1 MINRSY
7 STPSERSREGIVS
20 DDVHEGLDGPNPSI
34 FGTPTGRKDF
44 LFDSAKLLAAAA
56 AAGPFYMAASQ
67 AEAAIE
73 ASTSATAG
81 DPIAVSA
88 VNAAKKYKG
97 ITLSKTNES
106 GLQALDD
113 RNFTGPLWEKL
124 TGIKVKVIESPFA
137 QIYSKVIAEHIAGTG
152 GIDVIDGSPVW
163 MPDFAE
169 QKVIDPIDGYISK
182 YKAQST
188 LNDYHPLYRALMKYK
203 GKTWGFFDD
212 GDVWNL
218 YYRKDIFSN
227 AKLKAAYKAKFK
239 RDLRVP
245 RTWDEFTQTSQ
256 FITDQMAPK
265 VYGGGEGRGL
275 GNPGNQFYFFQQFR
289 ARGGQF
295 FNPTTMKA
303 EINNAIGVKTMQSIM
318 AEVKASAPGIEKLS
332 FVDSWV
338 NWLQGKTA
346 MIYAWPPT
354 GRISENYAQRDKA
367 FSFLPK
373 SKIVGKVGYALMP
386 QLNGEHAG
394 SFVKMVSADSKNKE
408 AAYLFSQWATSPS
421 ISLQRVQL
429 PYTLRD
435 AYRISHYK
443 SKQFRSRWPSAG
455 EYLKALNDA
464 ANNAVLDPIM
474 TGAADYA
481 NALDRAMTAIYAG
494 KDIQT
499 ALNDTAKEWDTITN
513 KLGVAKQKAS
523 YAAFL
528 KLPGATSKNTV
539 AKKGQAVTISA

>member
-1 MINRSY
+1 
-7 STPSERSREGIVS
+7 VS
-20 DDVHEGLDGPNPSI
+20 DEIRDEPEEVDPSI
-34 FGTPTGRKDF
+34 FGHPLGRKDF

-56 AAGPFYMAASQ
+56 AAGPFFMAADQ
-67 AEAAIE
+67 ARAAIA

-81 DPIAVSA
+81 DPIAANA
-88 VNAAKKYKG
+88 VAAAKQFSG
-97 ITLSKTNES
+97 ITLTKTNES

-113 RNFTGPLWEKL
+113 KNFTGPLWEKL
-124 TGIKVKVIESPFA
+124 TGIKIKVIESPFA
-137 QIYSKVIAEHIAGTG
+137 QIYSKAIAEHIAGTG

-169 QKVIDPIDGYISK
+169 QKVIDPIDSYIAK
-182 YKAQST
+182 HKAEST

-203 GKTWGFFDD
+203 GQTWGFFDD

-218 YYRKDIFSN
+218 YYRKDIFGD

-245 RTWDEFTQTSQ
+245 KTWDEFTETSQ
-256 FITDQMAPK
+256 FITDQLAPK

-289 ARGGQF
+289 ARGGEF
-295 FNPTTMKA
+295 FNAQTMKA
-303 EINNAIGVKTMQSIM
+303 QINNAIGVKTMQSIM
-318 AEVKASAPGIEKLS
+318 LELKASAPGIEKLD
-332 FVDSWV
+332 FVSSWV

-373 SKIVGKVGYALMP
+373 SKVVGKVGYALMP

-421 ISLQRVQL
+421 VSLQRVQL

-443 SKQFRSRWPSAG
+443 SPQFRKRWPSAG
-455 EYLKALNDA
+455 LYLKALNDA

-481 NALDRAMTAIYAG
+481 NALDRGMTAIYAG
-494 KDIQT
+494 KDIQST
-499 ALNDTAKEWDTITN
+499 LNDVAKEWDRITQ
-513 KLGVAKQKAS
+513 KLGTTKQAAS

-539 AKKGQAVTISA
+539 AKRGQAVKITA

>member
-1 MINRSY
+1 V
-7 STPSERSREGIVS
+7 SEDI
-20 DDVHEGLDGPNPSI
+20 HEGLDGGGPSL
-34 FGTPTGRKDF
+34 FGTPIGRKDF
-44 LFDSAKLLAAAA
+44 LFDSAKLIAAAA
-56 AAGPFYMAASQ
+56 AAGPFYLAAEQ
-67 AEAAIE
+67 AHAAYE
-73 ASTSATAG
+73 ASTSLTAG

-88 VNAAKKYKG
+88 VNAAKKFKG
-97 ITLSKTNES
+97 ITLTKTNES

-113 RNFTGPLWEKL
+113 HNFTGPLWEKL

-169 QKVIDPIDGYISK
+169 QKVIDPIDSYISK

-218 YYRKDIFSN
+218 YYRKDVFGN
-227 AKLKAAYKAKFK
+227 AKLKSAYKAKFK
-239 RDLRVP
+239 QDLRVP
-245 RTWDEFTQTSQ
+245 RTWDEFTQVSQ

-295 FNPTTMKA
+295 FNPSTMKA
-303 EINNAIGVKTMQSIM
+303 EINNAIGVKAMQSIM

-367 FSFLPK
+367 FNFLPK

-421 ISLQRVQL
+421 VSLQRVQL

-455 EYLKALNDA
+455 EYLKALADA

-494 KDIQT
+494 KDIQS
-499 ALNDTAKEWDTITN
+499 ALDDTAKEWDSITN
-513 KLGVAKQKAS
+513 KLGVAKQKES
-523 YAAFL
+523 YALFL
-528 KLPGATSKNTV
+528 KLPGSTAANTV
-539 AKKGQAVTISA
+539 AKKGQAVKISA

>member
-1 MINRSY
+1 M
-7 STPSERSREGIVS
+7 SEDI
-20 DDVHEGLDGPNPSI
+20 HEGFDGAEPSL
-34 FGTPTGRKDF
+34 FGTPIGRKDF

-56 AAGPFYMAASQ
+56 AAGPFYLAAEQ
-67 AEAAIE
+67 ADAAIE
-73 ASTSATAG
+73 ASTSLTAG
-81 DPIAVSA
+81 DPIALSA
-88 VNAAKKYKG
+88 VNAAKQFKG
-97 ITLSKTNES
+97 ITLTKTNES

-113 RNFTGPLWEKL
+113 HNFTGPLWEKL

-169 QKVIDPIDGYISK
+169 QKVIDPVDSYISK
-182 YKAQST
+182 YKAQAT

-218 YYRKDIFSN
+218 YYRKDIFGN

-245 RTWDEFTQTSQ
+245 RTWDEFTETSQ

-289 ARGGQF
+289 ARGGRF
-295 FNPTTMKA
+295 FNPSTMKA
-303 EINNAIGVKTMQSIM
+303 EINNEIGVKAMQSIM

-367 FSFLPK
+367 FNFLPK

-408 AAYLFSQWATSPS
+408 AAYLFAQWATSPS

-443 SKQFRSRWPSAG
+443 SKQFRSRWPAAG
-455 EYLKALNDA
+455 EYLKALADA

-494 KDIQT
+494 KDIQ
-499 ALNDTAKEWDTITN
+499 AGLDDTAKEWDRITN

-523 YAAFL
+523 YALFL
-528 KLPGATSKNTV
+528 KLPGSTSQNTV
-539 AKKGQAVTISA
+539 AKRGQAVKISA